1 MTATEHDDDLTQLLD
16 PLVVRARQRVGQV
29 LREKWRL
36 DVLLGVGGMAA
47 VYAATHRNGNRVAI
61 KMLHPELS
69 INPQVRSR
77 FMREGYVANSVGH
90 DGAVRVIDDDTAED
104 GAAFLVMELLD
115 GETLEGRRER
125 AGGRLSE
132 DEVLSLTDQLLE
144 VLIAAHAHGIVHR
157 DLKPENV
164 FVTRAGVVKV
174 LDFGIARLREVS
186 NASTATRSGAS
197 MGTPSYM
204 PPEQAR
210 GRWDE
215 VDARSDLW
223 AVGATMYHLL
233 TGKLVHDGHT
243 ANEVLLEAMTK
254 AAPPIAEVA
263 PKVTPAVAR
272 LVDKALAFER
282 EKRWLDAGRMQE
294 ALRHAYVD
302 RYGAQISTAPK
313 LTVPETV
320 PNRTLADAR
329 AEAVEARQP
338 TTAQPVA
345 RSKPDVA
352 HEAPRAPSPKEW
364 IEWLVRRTGRRAA
377 LAAGGVALGVFGIGL
392 AALSLSRAPATSAA
406 SSGGPVTTATAPTAS
421 SEPAASPPS
430 APPAIAATDL
440 PRAEADNAAAP
451 ATPPVQTARASPP
464 PPSPSQTTRLQQT
477 PAPAPQPPAPAKP
490 DCSPPYTVDSTG
502 HRHWKAQCL

>member
-1 MTATEHDDDLTQLLD
+1 MAATEHDDDLTQLLD

-36 DVLLGVGGMAA
+36 DALLGVGGVGA
-47 VYAATHRNGNRVAI
+47 VYAATHRNGSRVAI
-61 KMLHPELS
+61 KMLHQELS
-69 INPQVRSR
+69 INQEVRTR
-77 FMREGYVANSVGH
+77 FLREGYVANAVGH
-90 DGAVRVIDDDTAED
+90 EGAVRVADDDVAQD
-104 GAAFLVMELLD
+104 GSAFLVMELLD
-115 GETLEGRRER
+115 GETLEDRRVR
-125 AGGRLSE
+125 FGGRLSE
-132 DEVLSLTDQLLE
+132 DEVLSLTDQLLD
-144 VLIAAHAHGIVHR
+144 VLIAAHARGIVHR

-186 NASTATRSGAS
+186 SASTATRSGAS

-223 AVGATMYHLL
+223 AVGATMFNLL

-254 AAPPIAEVA
+254 PAPPVAEVA
-263 PKVTPAVAR
+263 PKATPAVAR

-313 LTVPETV
+313 LTVPPEV
-320 PNRTLADAR
+320 PNKTLPN
-329 AEAVEARQP
+329 AEGATVQRLP
-338 TTAQPVA
+338 TTAEPVA
-345 RSKPDVA
+345 GS
-352 HEAPRAPSPKEW
+352 RATTTVGRLRLSRTA
-364 IEWLVRRTGRRAA
+364 LVV
-377 LAAGGVALGVFGIGL
+377 LAVGGLTAISVMVGGVALLGS
-392 AALSLSRAPATSAA
+392 ASRGGARPVVGAG
-406 SSGGPVTTATAPTAS
+406 SSGASPTAS
-421 SEPAASPPS
+421 VSSPPS
-430 APPAIAATDL
+430 AANQSPATPAPPEMAATDL
-440 PRAEADNAAAP
+440 PNAAASAAP
-451 ATPPVQTARASPP
+451 TPPKPVPVARPTPAAA
-464 PPSPSQTTRLQQT
+464 PSPT
-477 PAPAPQPPAPAKP
+477 PQPPAAPAKP
-490 DCSPPYTVDSTG
+490 DCSPPYTIDCRVRGWRGAERLPRSVSSPSP
-502 HRHWKAQCL
+502 